1 MEEATGGGSLG
12 ILAGRSTTSRRH
24 FLFIDVYIYIH
35 NILNMSC
42 LYMFDSDVN
51 MYIYIGFLVCV
62 YIDVNIMVY
71 MYIDRRCIRLPWRVT
86 VPPLGFKVPK
96 LGECHVSSHCVF
108 QLETSGRW
116 LMYFF
121 GGLPDKSFR
130 CWYGDGTKR
139 MQSTKD
145 L

>member
-51 MYIYIGFLVCV
+51 MYIYIYRFPGMR
-62 YIDVNIMVY
+62 I
-71 MYIDRRCIRLPWRVT
+71 
-86 VPPLGFKVPK
+86 
-96 LGECHVSSHCVF
+96 H
-108 QLETSGRW
+108 
-116 LMYFF
+116 
-121 GGLPDKSFR
+121 
-130 CWYGDGTKR
+130 
-139 MQSTKD
+139 
-145 L
+145 